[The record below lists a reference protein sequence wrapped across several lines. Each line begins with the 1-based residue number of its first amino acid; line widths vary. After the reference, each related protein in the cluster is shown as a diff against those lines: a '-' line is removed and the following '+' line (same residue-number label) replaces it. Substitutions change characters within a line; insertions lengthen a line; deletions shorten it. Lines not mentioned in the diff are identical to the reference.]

1 MPTPAAVGLIMQTIA
16 RRMNINVAGVD
27 IGGATTDVFSVFGGR
42 FNRTVSANLGMSY
55 SVSNVLAE
63 AGLDAILRWVP
74 FDIDEKLL
82 RNRIGNK
89 MIRPTTIP
97 QTLEE
102 LKIEQAIA
110 REALRLAFVQHKE
123 FAVELRG
130 VQQER
135 TIADAFR
142 QTGSGASLVK
152 MMELD
157 LIVGSGGV
165 LSHAPRRVQS
175 MRMMIDSFEPEGV
188 TELAVDSIFMMPH
201 LGVLSSVNEEAAT
214 QVFERDCIIYL
225 GTCVAPIGDTSDVG
239 PEGRPALDISL
250 TYPSGDRVERT
261 LNTGKLFLVEATR
274 DEEVQ
279 VVVTPLI
286 RSLDLGE
293 GPGKPLHRALRGGEV
308 GIVFDT
314 RGRSIYVPSEPT
326 KRVPKVQ
333 DWVRAMGEY
342 PEGDA

>member
-1 MPTPAAVGLIMQTIA
+1 M
-16 RRMNINVAGVD
+16 
-27 IGGATTDVFSVFGGR
+27 
-42 FNRTVSANLGMSY
+42 
-55 SVSNVLAE
+55 
-63 AGLDAILRWVP
+63 
-74 FDIDEKLL
+74 
-82 RNRIGNK
+82 
-89 MIRPTTIP
+89 
-97 QTLEE
+97 
-102 LKIEQAIA
+102 
-110 REALRLAFVQHKE
+110 
-123 FAVELRG
+123 
-130 VQQER
+130 
-135 TIADAFR
+135 
-142 QTGSGASLVK
+142 K

-279 VVVTPLI
+279 AVVTPLI